1 MHFLMFMLQCT
12 AQKAGGMWN
21 RLLLARLYV
30 PDGRRH
36 SSVNINT
43 FSQLLLLMIPSEL
56 DIFPAQKVMFREEY
70 MDGLL
75 NYHDGW
81 VMTLCSWY
89 KFYKV
94 NNQKL
99 IRACKKHETYFFINY
114 DMMYCYETERNLPIV
129 TTCEC
134 WQNDKC
140 DEMIEIQILFKDVY
154 IDCTEILDI
163 NAWILID

>member
-1 MHFLMFMLQCT
+1 MFLVQILQSKQSEIDKSLQET
-12 AQKAGGMWN
+12 WN
-21 RLLLARLYV
+21 LFV
-30 PDGRRH
+30 
-36 SSVNINT
+36 
-43 FSQLLLLMIPSEL
+43 
-56 DIFPAQKVMFREEY
+56 
-70 MDGLL
+70 
-75 NYHDGW
+75 
-81 VMTLCSWY
+81 
-89 KFYKV
+89 
-94 NNQKL
+94 
-99 IRACKKHETYFFINY
+99 INY